1 MAETSTLQ
9 RTSNLRPEQELAF
22 LLEGKDRPH
31 NTVRMGWRNPTPQ
44 VLLDSFG
51 SQSVPYPTSRRNVFL
66 SHHHAEDEPSLPVSK
81 TTEHIGSLS
90 GLWRR
95 IPDWWSSSEHT
106 LIEGSNYLLVWYH
119 SYDPN
124 LQGGVLEAFAP
135 RTSEASSVVANV
147 LADVETAIVREWTAP
162 VHDLTEWQEEVT
174 DSRGQERFAARLRA
188 SFEVEPVE
196 DGMGHPAEEIIGEA
210 LRSSEAAKVLDS
222 LRYFCT
228 DAAQPSFAASALRC
242 LGRHDY
248 VGTSSWRVGLVRDSL
263 AMDSVEIRDA
273 AVQAAELW
281 GDTDSIEVLRSH
293 TEPEPWLK
301 QYVFD
306 VVDDLAE

>member
-9 RTSNLRPEQELAF
+9 RTSNLRLEEELAF

-31 NTVRMGWRNPTPQ
+31 NTERMGWRNPTPQ

-66 SHHHAEDEPSLPVSK
+66 SHHHAEYEPSLPVSK

-95 IPDWWSSSEHT
+95 IPDWWNSSEHT
-106 LIEGSNYLLVWYH
+106 LIEGSNYFLVWHH

-135 RTSEASSVVANV
+135 GTGEASSVVANV
-147 LADVETAIVREWTAP
+147 LADAETAIVREWTAP

-174 DSRGQERFAARLRA
+174 DSRGQERLAARLQA
-188 SFEVEPVE
+188 SFEVEAVE

-210 LRSSEAAKVLDS
+210 LRSAEDERILDWF
-222 LRYFCT
+222 RDFCT
-228 DAAQPSFAASALRC
+228 DAAQPGFAASALRC

-248 VGTSSWRVGLVRDSL
+248 VGTTSWRVGLLHDSL
-263 AMDSVEIRDA
+263 AIDSVEIRDA
-273 AVQAAELW
+273 AVQAAESW
-281 GDTDSIEVLRSH
+281 GDSDFIEVLRSH
-293 TEPEPWLK
+293 TEPEPWLR
-301 QYVFD
+301 QYILD
-306 VVDDLAE
+306 VVDDLAG

>member
-1 MAETSTLQ
+1 MAETSTLE
-9 RTSNLRPEQELAF
+9 RASNLPIEDDLAS
-22 LLEGKDRPH
+22 LLEGKDGPY
-31 NTVRMGWRNPTPQ
+31 NIENMGWRKSTPH
-44 VLLDSFG
+44 VPLDSFG
-51 SQSVPYPTSRRNVFL
+51 SESAPYPTSRRNVFL
-66 SHHHAEDEPSLPVSK
+66 SQHRTDEPLLSVSMTPASIRPVGIPWHQK
-81 TTEHIGSLS
+81 PNARGLIG
-90 GLWRR
+90 RR
-95 IPDWWSSSEHT
+95 PVG
-106 LIEGSNYLLVWYH
+106 GSDYGLVWRYSH
-119 SYDPN
+119 DPN
-124 LQGGVLEAFAP
+124 LQGRVLGAFAL
-135 RTSEASSVVANV
+135 RTDEESSVPANI
-147 LADVETAIVREWTAP
+147 LTDVERAIVREWSAL
-162 VHDLTEWQEEVT
+162 VHDLTEWQEEAT
-174 DSRGQERFAARLRA
+174 DSRGQERLAARLRA

>member
-9 RTSNLRPEQELAF
+9 RASNLRIEGELAS
-22 LLEGKDRPH
+22 LLEGKDGPH
-31 NTVRMGWRNPTPQ
+31 NIEHIGWRNSTPH
-44 VLLDSFG
+44 VLLESLG
-51 SQSVPYPTSRRNVFL
+51 SQSVPYPTSHRNVFL
-66 SHHHAEDEPSLPVSK
+66 SHHGTDEPPFAMSMTPASIGPVGNLRR
-81 TTEHIGSLS
+81 HITNARGSI
-90 GLWRR
+90 GRR
-95 IPDWWSSSEHT
+95 PVG
-106 LIEGSNYLLVWYH
+106 GSDYGLVWRYSH
-119 SYDPN
+119 DPN
-124 LQGGVLEAFAP
+124 LQGRVLGAFAL
-135 RTSEASSVVANV
+135 RTDEESSVPANI
-147 LADVETAIVREWTAP
+147 LTDVERAIVREWSAL
-162 VHDLTEWQEEVT
+162 VHDLTEWQEEAT
-174 DSRGQERFAARLRA
+174 DSRGQERLAARLRA

>member
-9 RTSNLRPEQELAF
+9 RTSNLRLEEELSS

-31 NTVRMGWRNPTPQ
+31 NTEHVGWRNPTAH

-51 SQSVPYPTSRRNVFL
+51 SQSVPYPTTRRKVFL
-66 SHHHAEDEPSLPVSK
+66 NHHAADEPSLPVSK
-81 TTEHIGSLS
+81 TAEHIGSLS

-95 IPDWWSSSEHT
+95 MPDWWSSTEHT
-106 LIEGSNYLLVWYH
+106 LIEGSNYILVWRH

-124 LQGGVLEAFAP
+124 FQGGAPGTFAP
-135 RTSEASSVVANV
+135 RTGEASSVLANV
-147 LADVETAIVREWTAP
+147 LADAETAIVGEWFALG
-162 VHDLTEWQEEVT
+162 HNLTDWQEEAT
-174 DSRGQERFAARLRA
+174 DSRGQERLAARLQA
-188 SFEVEPVE
+188 SFEVESVE

-210 LRSSEAAKVLDS
+210 LRSAEDERILDWF
-222 LRYFCT
+222 RDFCT

-248 VGTSSWRVGLVRDSL
+248 VGTTSWRVGLLHDSL

-273 AVQAAELW
+273 AVQAAESW
-281 GDTDSIEVLRSH
+281 GDSDFIEVLRSH
-293 TEPEPWLK
+293 IEPEPWLR
-301 QYVFD
+301 QYILD
-306 VVDDLAE
+306 VVDDLAG